1 MQPPGLGGEGSVPR
15 FGGESRIAPGIGGTE
30 SGAVPGFSGEAETG
44 AQPGTLPG
52 AGGGMFGGQDLTEVL
67 TYVESHGGGT
77 IAVESQSD
85 AAGAIIE
92 SGAEVAGIG
101 GFSGKESSVSTA
113 WLEEAISSGRVS
125 WILSSG
131 TVAGPGGAQ
140 GGDSRTGSE
149 SALDTVIEKCEPVS
163 SSALESSAGT
173 LYACSA
179 AT

>member
-1 MQPPGLGGEGSVPR
+1 
-15 FGGESRIAPGIGGTE
+15 
-30 SGAVPGFSGEAETG
+30 
-44 AQPGTLPG
+44 
-52 AGGGMFGGQDLTEVL
+52 MFGGQDLTEVL

-77 IAVESQSD
+77 IAVESQSE

-101 GFSGKESSVSTA
+101 GFSGKESSVSAA
-113 WLEEAISSGRVS
+113 WLEEAIASGRIR
-125 WILSSG
+125 WILSGGSAQG
-131 TVAGPGGAQ
+131 AIGGGATSL
-140 GGDSRTGSE
+140 GGDTRTGSE

-179 AT
+179 AS